1 MCIKPGRMIRKWLLL
16 LSLGTAFGLGAP
28 ITSYAQSSVGSD
40 GGQTTPGKGGP
51 SGIEKNA
58 AVGSASGSAGSAPET
73 SLSRR
78 GSNEPVTRE
87 GDTTNQI
94 ATLAPYALGLA
105 IFLAAG
111 LYFLVFRRPT
121 TTEGEAASQGK
132 ESK

>member
-1 MCIKPGRMIRKWLLL
+1 MCIEPGRMIRKWLLL
-16 LSLGTAFGLGAP
+16 LSLGTVFGLSAP

-78 GSNEPVTRE
+78 SSNEPVTRE

-94 ATLAPYALGLA
+94 TTLAPYALALA
-105 IFLAAG
+105 VFLAVA
-111 LYFLVFRRPT
+111 LYFFVFRKPT
-121 TTEGEAASQGK
+121 TPEGDAAADGTNT
-132 ESK
+132 